1 MTQFYDFQTTEPTL
15 KGHVVRFVG
24 GTAAVTKELGK
35 GITVTYV
42 STGLVDLTWSANFE
56 PPGTFVGLAGKPAFQ
71 ATTPSGI
78 KNFDCAP
85 GVYNTSTRT
94 LRLAI
99 WNASGTLTDLA
110 ALQWITLVALFKED
124 PSL

>member
-1 MTQFYDFQTTEPTL
+1 MTQFYDLQVTEPTL

-24 GTAAVTKELGK
+24 GTAAVTKDLGK
-35 GITVTYV
+35 AITVTYI
-42 STGLVDLTWSANFE
+42 STGLVDLTWSANVE
-56 PPGTFVGLAGKPAFQ
+56 PPGTFAGLAGKPSFQ
-71 ATTPSGI
+71 ATVPSGI

-85 GVYNTSTRT
+85 GVFNTTTRT

-99 WNASGTLTDLA
+99 WNASGNLTDLA

-124 PSL
+124 PAL